1 MSALLERPPAPAP
14 APPARTGLRGPA
26 WVAVRQHRPA
36 LWTALLLAVLSVG
49 CVVAARVWLGSAGAV
64 VSCGEGCE
72 RSTAA
77 SGWFR
82 WAENYVGGATVLLAL
97 LVAAFTAGPLIA
109 RELQTGMYRLAWTQ
123 SVSPARWLAVRLVGV
138 AAIAT
143 AGAVLLAATFRWS
156 RARSQED
163 PLLSMARSWSDRE
176 VYPAL
181 GVTAVGYILLAVAV
195 GALAAVILR
204 RTLLATAVGVAATGG
219 VSLFFAWVRP
229 YLWPVVEAEGGAEVN
244 PFTASSDPWIV
255 REGVV
260 LADGSR
266 MTYQQCL
273 DTGFSKS
280 PCEPGTTRTAV
291 THFYEY
297 HPESHFWPL
306 QLVETGMVLA
316 LAAACV
322 FAAFKVLGRRHA

>member
-1 MSALLERPPAPAP
+1 MSALLEQPPAPAP
-14 APPARTGLRGPA
+14 APPTPPARTGLRGPA

-64 VSCGEGCE
+64 VSCGKECTQG
-72 RSTAA
+72 TAA

-82 WAENYVGGATVLLAL
+82 WAENYAGGATVLLPL

-156 RARSQED
+156 RSRSQED

-181 GVTAVGYILLAVAV
+181 GVTAVGYILLAVAL
-195 GALAAVILR
+195 GALAAVLLR

-229 YLWPVVEAEGGAEVN
+229 SLWPVVKTEGDGPFGAL
-244 PFTASSDPWIV
+244 SDPWVV

-273 DTGFSKS
+273 DMGFSKS
-280 PCEPGTTRTAV
+280 PCEPGTTPTAV
-291 THFYEY
+291 THFFEY

>member
-1 MSALLERPPAPAP
+1 MSTLTP
-14 APPARTGLRGPA
+14 RGPV

-36 LWTALLLAVLSVG
+36 LWTALLLMVLSVG
-49 CVVAARVWLGSAGAV
+49 CVVAARVWVGSAGAM
-64 VSCGEGCE
+64 VSCGKGC
-72 RSTAA
+72 SYGTTA

-82 WAENYVGGATVLLAL
+82 WAENYVGGAAVLLP
-97 LVAAFTAGPLIA
+97 LVVVAFTAGPLIA
-109 RELQTGMYRLAWTQ
+109 RELESGMYRLAWTQ
-123 SVSPARWLAVRLVGV
+123 SVSPARWLTVRLAG
-138 AAIAT
+138 AAVIAT
-143 AGAVLLAATFRWS
+143 AGAVLLAATLRWS
-156 RARSQED
+156 RSYSQD
-163 PLLSMARSWSDRE
+163 FVLLSMARSWSGRE

-181 GVTAVGYILLAVAV
+181 GVTVVGYVLLAVAV

-204 RTLLATAVGVAATGG
+204 RTLLAMAAGLAATGG

-229 YLWPVVEAEGGAEVN
+229 NLWPLVKTEGGVEAS

-260 LADGSR
+260 LADGSQ

-273 DTGFSKS
+273 DMGFSKS
-280 PCEPGTTRTAV
+280 PCEPGTPLTAA

-306 QLVETGMVLA
+306 QLVETGIVLV

-322 FAAFKVLGRRHA
+322 FAAFKVLGRRHG